1 MISGSVHSYV
11 AYLLRLKTSLY
22 LTHENSCYAFTSL
35 AVWKLELTTIQILSI
50 YGKNQPKTKLKCAAQ
65 NNKLTALS
73 SAEIYRMV

>member
-35 AVWKLELTTIQILSI
+35 AVWKLESRFLAFMVKI
-50 YGKNQPKTKLKCAAQ
+50 NPKP
-65 NNKLTALS
+65 N
-73 SAEIYRMV
+73 